1 MLFFGYEISIFDNT
15 MILRRRLFMARKKFQ
30 TLTEQMYYILLALT
44 NECCGVDITER
55 VKEITHGRII
65 IGPGTLYSLLADFE
79 QEQIIEA
86 TKVEGRK
93 KSYII
98 TDKGQELLK
107 QEYERLKRQVEE
119 GRSFFEVAYA

>member
-1 MLFFGYEISIFDNT
+1 
-15 MILRRRLFMARKKFQ
+15 MARKKFQ

-44 NECCGVDITER
+44 KECCGVDITES
-55 VKEITHGRII
+55 VKEITHGRIV

-79 QEQIIEA
+79 KEQIIET
-86 TKVEGRK
+86 TKIEGRK

-98 TDKGQELLK
+98 TEKGQELLS

-119 GRSFFEVAYA
+119 GRSFFEIAFA